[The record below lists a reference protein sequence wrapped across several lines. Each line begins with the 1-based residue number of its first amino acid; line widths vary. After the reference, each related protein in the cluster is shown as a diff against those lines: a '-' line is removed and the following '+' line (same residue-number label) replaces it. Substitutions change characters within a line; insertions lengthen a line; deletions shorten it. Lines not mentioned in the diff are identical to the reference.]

1 MPKEQK
7 VLPINKYSIYELKAG
22 IDKEIQSFLE
32 EEEFVEIQK
41 FSNVKIL
48 FGLLTV
54 ACTGTAY
61 LYPLPF
67 PQNYYIILFS
77 VIGYLIFSTIYWYI
91 DKKII
96 DMIQLH
102 GNESDEYIKELKE
115 KVDVPIINVYRI
127 SEYADYVLYDG
138 KNPGSGEV
146 FDYKDIDTK
155 KPFFIAGGI
164 NTDNVF
170 EFKKLNAYCIDTS
183 SGVEVNGFK
192 DFSKMEEFIR
202 RVRL

>member
-1 MPKEQK
+1 MKVKICGMRRKEDILYANILKPDYIGFIFAEGFKRQISYD
-7 VLPINKYSIYELKAG
+7 LAYELKNML
-22 IDKEIQSFLE
+22 DKDIKAVGVYINQPME
-32 EEEFVEIQK
+32 
-41 FSNVKIL
+41 
-48 FGLLTV
+48 
-54 ACTGTAY
+54 
-61 LYPLPF
+61 
-67 PQNYYIILFS
+67 YIIEA
-77 VIGYLIFSTIYWYI
+77 V

-115 KVDVPIINVYRI
+115 TVDVPIINVYRI

-146 FDYKDIDTK
+146 FDYKDIDIK

-164 NTDNVF
+164 NIDNVF
-170 EFKKLNAYCIDTS
+170 EFKKLSAYCIDTS
-183 SGVEVNGFK
+183 SGVEVDGFK

-202 RVRL
+202 RVSL